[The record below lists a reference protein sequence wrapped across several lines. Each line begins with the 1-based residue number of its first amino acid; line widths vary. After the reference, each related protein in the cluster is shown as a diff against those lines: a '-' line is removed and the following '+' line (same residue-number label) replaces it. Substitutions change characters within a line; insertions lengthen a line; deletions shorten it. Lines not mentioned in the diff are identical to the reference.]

1 MRGQLT
7 RFLLIV
13 LTMVALFALAVVSV
27 ATAGESKAAKIA
39 RAMRAA
45 PPSISQQ
52 ATIVDVDWT
61 VLRPGSNGWQ
71 CRPGGAPGDTHPDCN
86 DEVWVRLL
94 KAIDSKAAFKTDHIG
109 TAYMFQGEPNTNNA
123 DPFDTAQEPGEVWV
137 QEGPHLM
144 VVLPD
149 PKLLEG
155 ISDDPHNGGPYV
167 MWKGTPY
174 AHIMI
179 PVAMGPQKKK

>member
-1 MRGQLT
+1 MRGKQT
-7 RFLLIV
+7 RFILVVATTVTIV
-13 LTMVALFALAVVSV
+13 ATIAVAV
-27 ATAGESKAAKIA
+27 ATADESKEAKVA

-45 PPSISQQ
+45 PPSISQK

-86 DEVWVRLL
+86 DEVWVKLN
-94 KAIDSKAAFKTDHIG
+94 KAVGAKAEFHTDHVGI
-109 TAYMFQGEPNTNNA
+109 AYMLQGEPNTNNA
-123 DPFDTAQEPGEVWV
+123 DPFDTDPSPGEVWV
-137 QEGPHLM
+137 QEGAHLM

-149 PKLLEG
+149 PKMLEG

-179 PVAMGPQKKK
+179 PVASQLQKKK